1 MNEEDKLPFEAE
13 EPQDQPQEPAPFETE
28 EPQDQPQEPE
38 PIEAEAAPEPPPPPL
53 EMPEPPAPPEAPEPP
68 EVEPP
73 PKEPS
78 RVGRLARSLLRWTV
92 ALLVVFAVGVGATWF
107 ARVQPQAQR
116 IETLEAD
123 LAAAVASRD
132 ALDLE
137 VQALRTVRDE
147 LAATQRHLELLQVL
161 VDVTSARLAVEQEDV
176 LSARAALA
184 GTEARLRALQRQLS
198 GGEASAVAGMLDRLQ
213 LVLDELDEDAFAA
226 QRDLEVMAN
235 NLIAL
240 ERSLFGE

>member
-1 MNEEDKLPFEAE
+1 MNEEEQLPFEAE
-13 EPQDQPQEPAPFETE
+13 EPEDMPL
-28 EPQDQPQEPE
+28 EPE
-38 PIEAEAAPEPPPPPL
+38 DIEAEPTPESIEVEPTPEPPPPPP
-53 EMPEPPAPPEAPEPP
+53 EMPEPPPPVEPEPP
-68 EVEPP
+68 DVEPP

-78 RVGRLARSLLRWTV
+78 RAGRLARSLLRWTV
-92 ALLVVFAVGVGATWF
+92 SLLIVFAVGVGATWF
-107 ARVQPQAQR
+107 LRVQPQAQR
-116 IETLEAD
+116 IEMLEAD
-123 LAAAVASRD
+123 LAAAVAARD
-132 ALDLE
+132 SLDLE
-137 VQALRTVRDE
+137 VRALRPVRDE
-147 LAATQRHLELLQVL
+147 LVETQRHLELLQVL

-198 GGEASAVAGMLDRLQ
+198 GGEANAVAGMLDRLQ
-213 LVLDELDEDAFAA
+213 LVLEELDEDAFAA